1 MARPGAQ
8 FYVTFEH
15 DYLNKEEFDRDV
27 QFQAS
32 GDGSSYPISHAYPL
46 SRIRWHHY
54 SKRKEVESSDSEDT
68 SSKTLKRSI
77 SATTAATPN
86 PVSSIVLKRKCQSQ
100 VSSELKRRR
109 TDRIWTNTSSDHTN
123 DSTGS
128 DMQNISESRFDPRF
142 LKIELQ
148 QGSELQDRIAKA
160 IPLISHSRN
169 LTRCLEALNGRSNH
183 VSAQRFYSAF
193 VDFLNEVGETVYGKG
208 RYCPAVS
215 LSYNSELLN
224 NDDCIERAKRQSRWK
239 EEGHG
244 RSSDILVLRGQGA
257 MPQAQASKRNEKGSQ
272 KDGRDVKLTVG
283 IYPNEAADMSSEGG
297 RPGHR
302 NMVARVLRHMVR
314 LKSDSDSFPG
324 RPDGLSHP

>member
-27 QFQAS
+27 RFQAS
-32 GDGSSYPISHAYPL
+32 EDGSSYPIFHAYPL

-54 SKRKEVESSDSEDT
+54 LKHTKVEASDTEDT
-68 SSKTLKRSI
+68 SSKTLKRSL
-77 SATTAATPN
+77 SATTAAIPN
-86 PVSSIVLKRKCQSQ
+86 PVSSIVLKRKCESQ
-100 VSSELKRRR
+100 VPLEHKRRR
-109 TDRIWTNTSSDHTN
+109 IDRSWSHTSSGNTG
-123 DSTGS
+123 DSTES
-128 DMQNISESRFDPRF
+128 DIQNISESRFDPRF

-160 IPLISHSRN
+160 IPIISHSRN
-169 LTRCLEALNGRSNH
+169 LARCLEAGNERSIH
-183 VSAQRFYSAF
+183 VSAQQFYSAF
-193 VDFLNEVGETVYGKG
+193 GDFLNEVGETVYGKG
-208 RYCPAVS
+208 RYCLAVS
-215 LSYNSELLN
+215 PWYNSKLLD
-224 NDDCIERAKRQSRWK
+224 NDDCIGRAERQSRWK

-257 MPQAQASKRNEKGSQ
+257 MPQEQDSKHNEKGSQ

-297 RPGHR
+297 RPGHS
-302 NMVARVLRHMVR
+302 NMVARVLRYMVR
-314 LKSDSDSFPG
+314 LEPDSDSFPG

>member
-15 DYLNKEEFDRDV
+15 DYLNKEEFERDV
-27 QFQAS
+27 QFQAPE
-32 GDGSSYPISHAYPL
+32 DGSSYRVSHAYPL
-46 SRIRWHHY
+46 SKIRWHHY
-54 SKRKEVESSDSEDT
+54 LERKEVEASDTEDT
-68 SSKTLKRSI
+68 SSKTLKRSL
-77 SATTAATPN
+77 SANTAAIPN
-86 PVSSIVLKRKCQSQ
+86 PVSSIVLKRKCESQ
-100 VSSELKRRR
+100 VPLEHKRRR
-109 TDRIWTNTSSDHTN
+109 IDRSWSHTSSGNTG
-123 DSTGS
+123 DSTES
-128 DMQNISESRFDPRF
+128 DIQDISESRFDPRF
-142 LKIELQ
+142 FKIELQ

-160 IPLISHSRN
+160 IPIISHSRN
-169 LTRCLEALNGRSNH
+169 LARCLESLNGRSNH

-193 VDFLNEVGETVYGKG
+193 VNFLNEVGETVYGKG

-215 LSYNSELLN
+215 PSHNRKPLN
-224 NDDCIERAKRQSRWK
+224 NDDCIERAKRQSRWN

-257 MPQAQASKRNEKGSQ
+257 MPQAQDSKRNEKGSQ

-283 IYPNEAADMSSEGG
+283 IYPNEAADMSSKGG
-297 RPGHR
+297 RPGHS

-314 LKSDSDSFPG
+314 LKSDCDSFPG